1 MRNRKTMSDV
11 AGNAPEETPLREPAA
26 RPERRHPVLRA
37 LMFGSGCLLILVGF
51 LLGFVPFMP
60 GFPLGLL
67 GIGLLAASSTRVRR
81 LLRAAVQRLPSG
93 WRWRLRKLVRR
104 HSEERV
110 G

>member
-1 MRNRKTMSDV
+1 MSDV

-37 LMFGSGCLLILVGF
+37 LMFGGGGLLILAGF

-67 GIGLLAASSTRVRR
+67 GIGLLAASSMRVRR
-81 LLRAAVQRLPSG
+81 VLRAAVHRLPSG
-93 WRWRLRKLVRR
+93 WRWRLRKLIPRR
-104 HSEERV
+104 PREKT